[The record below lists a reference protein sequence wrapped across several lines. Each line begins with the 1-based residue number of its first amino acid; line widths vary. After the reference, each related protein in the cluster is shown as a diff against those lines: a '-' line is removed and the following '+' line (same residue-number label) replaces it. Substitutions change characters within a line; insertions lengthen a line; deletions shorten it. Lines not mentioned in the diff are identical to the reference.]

1 MDELYPTKG
10 MQRRWM
16 HEHEKIRENYN
27 KSSEQKTKGTI
38 VFPRI
43 VIHLVSHLSI
53 LIEPWKTFSQTKLL
67 T

>member
-16 HEHEKIRENYN
+16 HGHDKIRENYN
-27 KSSEQKTKGTI
+27 KSSKQKTKGII

-43 VIHLVSHLSI
+43 VVHLMSHLSI
-53 LIEPWKTFSQTKLL
+53 LIEP
-67 T
+67 